1 MAGAGRT
8 LSSSPFDTY
17 ESVWCRLHVNLAV
30 SACDII
36 VCCTGYCHM
45 CLGIKFLY
53 ILLNVVSEEI
63 LDVKGY
69 SAVIFFLLDDVTLT
83 PVHKPLHGQI
93 TFY

>member
-1 MAGAGRT
+1 M
-8 LSSSPFDTY
+8 
-17 ESVWCRLHVNLAV
+17 NLCGIDYMSIWQFLRAT
-30 SACDII
+30 I

-69 SAVIFFLLDDVTLT
+69 SAIIFFYLT
-83 PVHKPLHGQI
+83 MLH
-93 TFY
+93 

>member
-1 MAGAGRT
+1 
-8 LSSSPFDTY
+8 
-17 ESVWCRLHVNLAV
+17 
-30 SACDII
+30 
-36 VCCTGYCHM
+36 M

-53 ILLNVVSEEI
+53 ILLIVVSEEI

-69 SAVIFFLLDDVTLT
+69 SVVIVFLLVDVTLT